1 MRKDIEFNAE
11 GTTLRGWLYLP
22 EGNQPFPTIVMANGF
37 ALVKEQ
43 GLDKFAEAFTNAGF
57 ACIAYDN
64 RNLGASDGKPRQDID
79 PWMQMRDYRQA
90 ITYARSIPELDSE
103 RIGIWGT
110 SYSGAHVLMA
120 AAVDKRVK
128 CVVAQVPGICGF
140 TAARRL
146 MSPQQLSELQ
156 QQLDKDRSQRQREA
170 SATIPFVS
178 PDASKPSAFPEPR
191 SYHYYTMFGDK
202 PDGMASQRASN
213 WRNEISLRS
222 LEWWLEHDITQY
234 MQRISPTPLLM
245 ILAAQDQ
252 ISPTDLQLEAY
263 NQANEPKKVV
273 VIPGDHYGAYLENFE
288 RFSSEAISWY
298 KKHL

>member
-1 MRKDIEFNAE
+1 MRTDIEFNAE
-11 GTTLRGWLYLP
+11 GTTLKGWLYLP
-22 EGNQPFPTIVMANGF
+22 EGSQPFPTIVMANGF

-57 ACIAYDN
+57 ACVAYDN
-64 RNLGASDGKPRQDID
+64 RNLGASDGEPRQDID

-90 ITYARSIPELDSE
+90 IAYARSIPEIDSE

-156 QQLDKDRSQRQREA
+156 QQLDKDRSQRQKGEA
-170 SATIPFVS
+170 PATIPFVS

-191 SYHYYTMFGDK
+191 SYHYYTMFGDLGEAEIALLTGAMK
-202 PDGMASQRASN
+202 SLCDRLNGGSN
-213 WRNEISLRS
+213 TIL
-222 LEWWLEHDITQY
+222 
-234 MQRISPTPLLM
+234 PTICSVLVLHP
-245 ILAAQDQ
+245 
-252 ISPTDLQLEAY
+252 Y
-263 NQANEPKKVV
+263 
-273 VIPGDHYGAYLENFE
+273 
-288 RFSSEAISWY
+288 
-298 KKHL
+298 

>member
-43 GLDKFAEAFTNAGF
+43 GLDKFAEAFTTAGF

-64 RNLGASDGKPRQDID
+64 RNLGASDGEPRQDID

>member
-273 VIPGDHYGAYLENFE
+273 VIPGDHYGAYLENFD

>member
-252 ISPTDLQLEAY
+252 ISPTDFQLEAY

-273 VIPGDHYGAYLENFE
+273 VIPGDHYGAYLENFD